1 MKTPKWLSTSSGEQP
16 EAGSRDDQ
24 AGDKA
29 ISLMNAHNAVL
40 PKLDERAKAGDST
53 AAKAAKNIREKGGR
67 SDGARNDGRS

>member
-1 MKTPKWLSTSSGEQP
+1 MARKWLSTNSGKEP
-16 EAGSRDDQ
+16 EAGSKDDK

-40 PKLDERAKAGDST
+40 PRLEERGKTDPT

-67 SDGARNDGRS
+67 SDGARNDGR